1 MTEGRL
7 LCAINKDYLLANM
20 GALESPGYHLHYL
33 QHYKDSS
40 GTRHCQDTKRPL
52 PVILNGSRGEEGNL
66 DGPTACNLV
75 SILRMLRD
83 LSKGVALNNL

>member
-40 GTRHCQDTKRPL
+40 GTRHCRDTKRPS
-52 PVILNGSRGEEGNL
+52 PVILNGSHEEEGNL